1 MLASPQTLDPKA
13 PSTLSKAIGE
23 LLEQLD
29 QLGKGNHGKS
39 LTGEGI
45 IRLETKASVQD
56 PLRWLHTQKNNKKYF
71 WKGRGGEETIAGVG
85 ECLVF
90 ESEHGSTIEL
100 MLQRIRRLLS
110 NSSDDIRIFGGIRFN
125 LSSDSISNEWKSW
138 KQARFVIPE
147 IELIRNRK

>member
-1 MLASPQTLDPKA
+1 MLASPQPLDLKV

-56 PLRWLHTQKNNKKYF
+56 PLSWLRTQKNNKKYF
-71 WKGRGGEETIAGVG
+71 WRERGGGETIAGVG

-90 ESEHGSTIEL
+90 ESEHGSTTVSYTHLRAHET
-100 MLQRIRRLLS
+100 
-110 NSSDDIRIFGGIRFN
+110 
-125 LSSDSISNEWKSW
+125 
-138 KQARFVIPE
+138 
-147 IELIRNRK
+147 